1 MDPLQ
6 EALKTK
12 EKQIFF
18 TIPPRYEQIFKQRE
32 YDLEYFGLTLM
43 QRAVAFIIFF
53 VIGLLS
59 FFYAMVKVFTAVIYP
74 AQFALPYAF
83 SNFVFFFMF
92 GFILGFRSYISNLFS
107 EKKRVYTSFFI
118 LSTFTTIYTT
128 LTMGHYFINLLFC
141 VIQVISFIIFA
152 ITFILV
158 VRMVFQV

>member
-59 FFYAMVKVFTAVIYP
+59 ICSSLCFF
-74 AQFALPYAF
+74 
-83 SNFVFFFMF
+83 
-92 GFILGFRSYISNLFS
+92 
-107 EKKRVYTSFFI
+107 
-118 LSTFTTIYTT
+118 
-128 LTMGHYFINLLFC
+128 
-141 VIQVISFIIFA
+141 
-152 ITFILV
+152 
-158 VRMVFQV
+158 